1 MDERVK
7 EYLKQKYADQL
18 ENINTA
24 QAFANLGDV
33 ISGQRVGSQV
43 PFFERQKQL
52 AGAQTLGEIERQDEM
67 DLRRQMA
74 QENLDFKRMQL
85 EQAAEQARNNAEM
98 RKAFVHSAETQKQ
111 IEQQKGKQLP
121 IAPLEALGDAKASLN
136 ALDNALNSFQ
146 ANQDIAGPQQSLLTK
161 AQKLGEFGKTGQQA
175 KSFDAEL
182 QLNAQTIGKY
192 LEGGKMTD
200 ADIERYKSMLPN
212 LSDSYEVAKKKTQLI
227 KNLISGKQ
235 KSQLEALGQAGYD
248 VSKLNIQPSGINPN
262 IPQKRERK
270 IYQGKIYELV
280 GQDRKNPS
288 SWKVVGE

>member
-74 QENLDFKRMQL
+74 QENLDFKKMQL

-98 RKAFVHSAETQKQ
+98 RKALFSQKQ
-111 IEQQKGKQLP
+111 QGIAAKQLQP
-121 IAPLEALGDAKASLN
+121 KDISTKLTKLSSGDKSR
-136 ALDNALNSFQ
+136 LDNAMMALKALDEMGQ
-146 ANQDIAGPQQSLLTK
+146 ALDAGENTFSLVGDNPYTAAERRATEAYGRMQSGGAINKDEEKRFSKTLPQYTENPQIQR
-161 AQKLGEFGKTGQQA
+161 QKLITQKNEMISRLKTLGFSPQDLGYEPKEFSYGK
-175 KSFDAEL
+175 SE
-182 QLNAQTIGKY
+182 
-192 LEGGKMTD
+192 
-200 ADIERYKSMLPN
+200 
-212 LSDSYEVAKKKTQLI
+212 
-227 KNLISGKQ
+227 KQ
-235 KSQLEALGQAGYD
+235 KQERSEIGRQYSPSRNQTKITYSDGTEEVVNGRQ
-248 VSKLNIQPSGINPN
+248 SK
-262 IPQKRERK
+262 
-270 IYQGKIYELV
+270 
-280 GQDRKNPS
+280 
-288 SWKVVGE
+288 